1 MLSDSSKTIAHTCS
15 VSRLVVI
22 VQYPLTVLIVL
33 SFSYCLFVV
42 LLQATL
48 MPQTENYDLLAGIFI
63 EVSMLLS
70 ADRLLLSPT
79 YIQGHSDFALEK
91 SKNSCFV

>member
-1 MLSDSSKTIAHTCS
+1 MQC
-15 VSRLVVI
+15 LVVI

-33 SFSYCLFVV
+33 SFIYCLFLV

-48 MPQTENYDLLAGIFI
+48 LPQTENYDLLAGIFI
-63 EVSMLLS
+63 EVTMLLS

-79 YIQGHSDFALEK
+79 YIQGHSAFALEK